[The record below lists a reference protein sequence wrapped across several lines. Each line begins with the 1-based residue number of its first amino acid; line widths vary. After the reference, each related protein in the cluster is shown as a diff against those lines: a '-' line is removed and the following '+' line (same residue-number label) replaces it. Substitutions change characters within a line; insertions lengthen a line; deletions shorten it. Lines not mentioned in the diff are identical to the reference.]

1 MFRRIFSAIVGYFVT
16 RAGTYRMRVTFA
28 DGSSRS
34 FYDGG
39 GEPDIHI
46 VFKTTR
52 AERRAVV
59 QFYQGLIEAYIDEEV
74 DILGEQP
81 FRKLVEIAD
90 VVLENPTGRR
100 GRAAALFGKNP
111 IVWTKQLLQ
120 ERRQN
125 NNSFAQAKQN
135 AIHHYGLAPAFYER
149 LLGDT
154 VGYSEGYWPAGTE
167 TLNQAKHNL
176 YDHIARKLHIERG
189 HKVVEVG
196 SGWGYLPLL
205 MARDYGAEVTV
216 YNPVPIQNVY
226 MHKRFGRHGFGDTIR
241 ILEKDHREI
250 AGEPNTYDRYVSI
263 GIYEHAGKDGCRDW
277 IESIVATLKPGGLG
291 LISTT
296 AKMRE
301 EMTDYLT
308 LKYVFPGGRV
318 PSLPRTL
325 AIMRECGLT
334 VLDIENLWPHYAR
347 TARCW
352 LEKLDRD
359 WANIRTIDPA
369 VFTERF
375 RRIWTMY
382 LSGISNTF
390 RTNLEL
396 VHILFMKGRDEA
408 AYGWDRHYMYRDWR
422 VKSEAEIDF
431 LK

>member
-1 MFRRIFSAIVGYFVT
+1 MFRRIFSAIVGYFVG
-16 RAGTYRMRVTFA
+16 RAGTYRLRVTYA
-28 DGSSRS
+28 DGSSRA
-34 FYDGG
+34 FYEGG

-46 VFKTTR
+46 VFKTAR
-52 AERRAVV
+52 AERRAVL

-100 GRAAALFGKNP
+100 SRAAAVFGKNP
-111 IVWTKQLLQ
+111 IVWTKQVLQ

-125 NNSFAQAKQN
+125 NTSVAQAKAN
-135 AIHHYGLAPAFYER
+135 AIHHYGLPSAFFER
-149 LLGDT
+149 LLDDT

-167 TLNQAKHNL
+167 TLGQAKHNL
-176 YDHIARKLHIERG
+176 YDHVARKMRIQPG
-189 HKVVEVG
+189 HRVVEVG

-205 MARDYGAEVTV
+205 MARHYGAEVIV
-216 YNPVPIQNVY
+216 YNPVPSQNVY
-226 MHKRFGRHGFGDTIR
+226 MRERFARHGFGDSIR
-241 ILEKDHREI
+241 IHEKDHREI
-250 AGEPNTYDRYVSI
+250 RAEPNAYDRYVSI
-263 GIYEHAGKDGCRDW
+263 GIYEHAGKDGGREW
-277 IESIVATLKPGGLG
+277 IEGIAAALRPGGIG

-296 AKMRE
+296 AKMRQ

-308 LKYVFPGGRV
+308 LKYIFPGGRV
-318 PSLPRTL
+318 PSLPHTL
-325 AIMRECGLT
+325 GIMRDCGLT

-352 LEKLDRD
+352 LEKFDRE
-359 WANIRTIDPA
+359 WPNIRAIDPSM
-369 VFTERF
+369 FTERF

-382 LSGISNTF
+382 LSGICNTF

-408 AYGWDRHYMYRDWR
+408 AYSWDRHYMYRDWR
-422 VKSEAEIDF
+422 VKAEAEIDF
-431 LK
+431 FK